1 MVWFAS
7 RPVVFWCCVTVVGV
21 TAGLS
26 GNHRVSG
33 SLVGAMR
40 VLVQVLGVLLYSTYS
55 VFHVACLFQGF
66 PPLPF
71 SFFLFFIVLFIIYS
85 VGSPITYFI
94 LRH

>member
-1 MVWFAS
+1 MS
-7 RPVVFWCCVTVVGV
+7 WCCVTVVGV

-33 SLVGAMR
+33 SLVGAMC
-40 VLVQVLGVLLYSTYS
+40 VLVQVLGVLLYSMYS

-71 SFFLFFIVLFIIYS
+71 FIVLFIIYS
-85 VGSPITYFI
+85 VGSPVTYFI